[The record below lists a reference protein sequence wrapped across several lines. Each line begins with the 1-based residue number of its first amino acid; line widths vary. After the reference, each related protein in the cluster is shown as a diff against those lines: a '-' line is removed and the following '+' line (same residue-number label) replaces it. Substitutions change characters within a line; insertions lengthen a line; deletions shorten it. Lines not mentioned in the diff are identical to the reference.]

1 MARRIAPEDLTW
13 LLMDRP
19 NNRMHVHSL
28 IGYDRVPDLQ
38 EFSDVVMERMVR
50 KYRRLSQ
57 IPVQIDGDWYWED
70 DVNFSISTHVRRV
83 ILEDMSPEGLRAY
96 VSGQFSEPLEFTRPL
111 WEMQLVTG
119 PEGTDGYTFSRF
131 HHGLGDGIRLVQMLV
146 GVCDPVEGAT
156 PRAVGRGRGGEHLHP
171 LERVMHVIEESV
183 SDTLEFVG
191 VTAQSAV
198 GAGRRLIATTN
209 PLGLAHH
216 VSEALDLVRSPVR
229 LVDAVTGLAPLD
241 NEVSNSWR
249 ELTRMLLSD
258 GHKAVAWSG
267 QAGVAKSVAWLE
279 GFPLDGVRDAAQA
292 YDCTLNDILMAAVSL
307 ALTDYLAERGVT
319 QVEQLSWLMPVS
331 LMPFDGKLPS
341 KLGNKFALVM
351 FAMPIGMRDPVAL
364 IKETHERTTRLKHSV
379 EPIAAFGFQRIVA
392 ESPTPIAR
400 RITDYFA
407 GKTVGQLSNV
417 PGPRVTMKLAGM
429 PLRSILGWVPTSSDQ
444 PLGICLFSYDG
455 TINLGVAT
463 DARMIPDPLHLTELI
478 EGHLDNLVTT
488 RPTSS

>member
-28 IGYDRVPDLQ
+28 IGYDQVPDLAELQ
-38 EFSDVVMERMVR
+38 DVIMERMVR

-57 IPVQIDGDWYWED
+57 IPIQIDGDWYWED
-70 DVNFSISTHVRRV
+70 DVNFSIGTHVRRV
-83 ILEDMSPEGLRAY
+83 VLEDMSEEALRQY
-96 VSGQFSEPLEFTRPL
+96 VSGQFSEALEFTHPL
-111 WEMQLVTG
+111 WEMQLLTG
-119 PEGTDGYTFSRF
+119 PDGDQGYTFSRF
-131 HHGLGDGIRLVQMLV
+131 HHGLGDGIRLVQMLI
-146 GVCDPVEGAT
+146 GICDPVEGAT
-156 PRAVGRGRGGEHLHP
+156 PRAVGRGRGEHLHP
-171 LERVMHVIEESV
+171 LERVMHILEESV

-191 VTAQSAV
+191 VTAQGAM
-198 GAGRRLIATTN
+198 GAGRKLIATAN
-209 PLGLAHH
+209 PMGLAHH
-216 VSEALDLVRSPVR
+216 VGEAIDLVRSPVR

-267 QAGVAKSVAWLE
+267 QAGVDKSVAWIE
-279 GFPLDGVRDAAQA
+279 GFSLDSVRDAAHA
-292 YDCTLNDILMAAVSL
+292 YGCTLNDILMAAVSL
-307 ALTDYLAERGVT
+307 ALTDYLEERGVT
-319 QVEQLSWLMPVS
+319 HVQQLSWLMPVS
-331 LMPFDGKLPS
+331 LVPFDGELPS

-351 FAMPIGMRDPVAL
+351 YAMPIGIHEPVAL
-364 IKETHERTTRLKHSV
+364 IKETHSRTTRLKHSV
-379 EPIAAFGFQRIVA
+379 EPIAAFGFQRLIA

-417 PGPRVTMKLAGM
+417 PGPRVTMKLAGK
-429 PLRSILGWVPTSSDQ
+429 PLRSILGWVPTSGDQ

-478 EGHLDNLVTT
+478 EAHLTRLATT
-488 RPTSS
+488 PPASS

>member
-28 IGYDRVPDLQ
+28 VGYDELPDL
-38 EFSDVVMERMVR
+38 EELRAVIMERMVR

-57 IPVQIDGDWYWED
+57 VPIQIDGEWYWED
-70 DVNFSISTHVRRV
+70 DVNFSIDNHVPLV
-83 ILEDMSPEGLRAY
+83 VLEDMSEESLREY
-96 VSGQFSEPLEFTRPL
+96 VSAQFSEPLEFTRPL
-111 WEMQLVTG
+111 WEMQVVTG
-119 PEGTDGYTFSRF
+119 PDGTSGYTFSRF
-131 HHGLGDGIRLVQMLV
+131 HHGLGDGIRLVQMLI
-146 GVCDPVEGAT
+146 GICDPVEGAT
-156 PRAVGRGRGGEHLHP
+156 PRAVGRGRGEHQHP
-171 LERVMHVIEESV
+171 LERVMHILEESV

-191 VTAQSAV
+191 VTAQGAL
-198 GAGRRLIATTN
+198 GAGRRLLATAN

-216 VSEALDLVRSPVR
+216 VSEAIDLVRSPVR

-258 GHKAVAWSG
+258 GHKAVAWHG
-267 QAGVAKSVAWLE
+267 HAGVAKSVAWIE
-279 GFPLDGVRDAAQA
+279 GFPLDSVRDAAEA

-307 ALTDYLAERGVT
+307 ALTEYLEERGVT

-331 LMPFDGKLPS
+331 LVPFDSQLPS
-341 KLGNKFALVM
+341 KLGNNFALVLY
-351 FAMPIGMRDPVAL
+351 AMPIGMTDPVEL
-364 IKETHERTTRLKHSV
+364 IKETHARTTRLKNSV
-379 EPIAAFGFQRIVA
+379 EPIAAFGFQRLIA

-417 PGPRVTMKLAGM
+417 PGPRVAMKLAGK
-429 PLRSILGWVPTSSDQ
+429 PLRSILGWVPTSGDQ
-444 PLGICLFSYDG
+444 PLGICLFSYDA

-478 EGHLDNLVTT
+478 ETHLDRLATASPV
-488 RPTSS
+488 SS

>member
-28 IGYDRVPDLQ
+28 IGYDQIPDL
-38 EFSDVVMERMVR
+38 EELRAAIMERMVR

-57 IPVQIDGDWYWED
+57 IPIQIDGDWFWED
-70 DVNFSISTHVRRV
+70 DVNFSIEHHVRRIV
-83 ILEDMSPEGLRAY
+83 LDDVSEESLREY
-96 VSGQFSEPLEFTRPL
+96 VSGQFSEPLEFTQPL

-119 PEGTDGYTFSRF
+119 PDGASGYTFSRF
-131 HHGLGDGIRLVQMLV
+131 HHGLGDGIRLVQMLI

-156 PRAVGRGRGGEHLHP
+156 PRAVGRGRGEHLHP
-171 LERVMHVIEESV
+171 LERVLHVIEESV
-183 SDTLEFVG
+183 SDTLEIVG
-191 VTAQSAV
+191 LTAQSAV

-216 VSEALDLVRSPVR
+216 VSEAFDLVRSPVR

-258 GHKAVAWSG
+258 GHEAVAWSG

-279 GFPLDGVRDAAQA
+279 GYSLDAVRDAAAA
-292 YDCTLNDILMAAVSL
+292 YGCTLNDILMAAVSL
-307 ALTDYLAERGVT
+307 ALTEYLEERGVT

-331 LMPFDGKLPS
+331 LMPFDGQLPS

-364 IKETHERTTRLKHSV
+364 IKETHERTMRLKHSV
-379 EPIAAFGFQRIVA
+379 EPIAAFGFQRLIA
-392 ESPTPIAR
+392 ESPLPIAR

-429 PLRSILGWVPTSSDQ
+429 PLRSILGWVPTSGDQ

-478 EGHLDNLVTT
+478 EGHLHELASTQ
-488 RPTSS
+488 PASS